1 MVCLFSC
8 LLVEMM
14 TELSG
19 LQLSAESVSSSRKV
33 GSSSL
38 PGVMIQP
45 PSHLA
50 ALLPCCLDSL
60 AQLARVSASQAF
72 CPNSQSTS
80 REESIPG
87 PRQAKHGMIVGLA
100 RTLDYRAVWAL
111 FSIALHKSKH
121 ICKEL
126 MFSTRGA
133 SLSRCS
139 RRFLA
144 GNPGRGMARFDR
156 LGVASYTYIH
166 TYTRTHMRHDE

>member
-1 MVCLFSC
+1 
-8 LLVEMM
+8 M

-38 PGVMIQP
+38 PGVMIQQASRP
-45 PSHLA
+45 AISIF
-50 ALLPCCLDSL
+50 ALLPCTMLDSL